1 TQLWAL
7 KHEAPDVKGLD
18 TLLHLAA
25 SGRTSVPVEKETPK
39 ALYRVAGYRIAGERA
54 VRVDILERLAD
65 LIRPAI
71 AWRAG
76 SSLPKP
82 PGAIDGYGFTVTGAM
97 TSLIGAAGEDFAS
110 VLRALGYRMEKRPK
124 PVEAAPSETSA
135 SEATAAGSAVPAM
148 APGDAAAGEAPVPEM
163 TPDAFAPKV
172 EEDTSVAAPLADAEI
187 VAVPGPEAGAEVSTP
202 EPAQNNAEQSVAS
215 EREAPPPPVLTGKPE
230 EPELIEVWR
239 PVGGSDNK
247 PRHHHRPRR
256 QSRAMS
262 GSEASK
268 QASGTP
274 ETAELTPQ
282 QGDAPGAPSHQ
293 RPERPDRQARRD
305 RHDHQQRRDRQ
316 NQQADRKT
324 DQNHEERPRRRRDR
338 GDQVE
343 RAERE
348 RYYAKPHGGHQDRR
362 DKAPDPNSPFAKLAA
377 LKQQLEANAKE

>member
-1 TQLWAL
+1 
-7 KHEAPDVKGLD
+7 
-18 TLLHLAA
+18 
-25 SGRTSVPVEKETPK
+25 
-39 ALYRVAGYRIAGERA
+39 
-54 VRVDILERLAD
+54 
-65 LIRPAI
+65 
-71 AWRAG
+71 
-76 SSLPKP
+76 
-82 PGAIDGYGFTVTGAM
+82 
-97 TSLIGAAGEDFAS
+97 
-110 VLRALGYRMEKRPK
+110 MEKRPK
-124 PVEAAPSETSA
+124 PAEAAPSVTSA
-135 SEATAAGSAVPAM
+135 SEATAAGSAVPAT
-148 APGDAAAGEAPVPEM
+148 ASGDAAAGEAPVPEM

-187 VAVPGPEAGAEVSTP
+187 VAAPGPEAGAEVSAP

-215 EREAPPPPVLTGKPE
+215 EREAPPPVLTGKPG

-239 PVGGSDNK
+239 PVGRSDNK